1 MGFVAVEFIIDMLE
15 DFIVGNLRWF
25 HVDIDIEDPMLEF
38 EQIFHLFGDF
48 MAFIDRQVRVHFEDK
63 IQINIGTVGPSSL
76 GFDGNNLGKFE
87 DVFLIEVK
95 QFFIK
100 AI

>member
-1 MGFVAVEFIIDMLE
+1 MSFVAVEFIIDMLV
-15 DFIVGNLRWF
+15 DFIVGNLRRF
-25 HVDIDIEDPMLEF
+25 HVDIHIEDPMLEF

-48 MAFIDRQVRVHFEDK
+48 MAFIDGQVRIHFEDK
-63 IQINIGTVGPSSL
+63 VQINIGTISPTSL

-87 DVFLIEVK
+87 DIFLVEVK
-95 QFFIK
+95 QFFIE